1 MLTNYVLFVM
11 TKKKWKS
18 RRLLWILV
26 PFEKKLRSWRK
37 TILKSPKFISHMRSN
52 SRNAEKYQPR
62 YFPGSVA
69 LINNYTW
76 YIGSICDTYLEEYL
90 YSGTSYARRNA
101 YFFSRGYSSY
111 RVWNSQF
118 TIHRVKNRKKKFELL
133 YYVEKINQS
142 GCDWFTSIK

>member
-52 SRNAEKYQPR
+52 SRNADKYQPR

-118 TIHRVKNRKKKFELL
+118 TIRRVKNRKKKVWTVILCRE
-133 YYVEKINQS
+133 
-142 GCDWFTSIK
+142 D